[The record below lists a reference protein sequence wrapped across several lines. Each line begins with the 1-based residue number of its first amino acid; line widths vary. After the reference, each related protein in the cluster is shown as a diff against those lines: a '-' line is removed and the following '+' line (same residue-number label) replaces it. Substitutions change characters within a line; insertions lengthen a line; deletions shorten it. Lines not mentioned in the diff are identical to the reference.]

1 MKLEELLVNMP
12 EPIRR
17 EISSHNGW
25 NDAKTELARMLRSE
39 EAVRLMGDSLYEL
52 ERKTMELIVRRF
64 GREPFDFAKL
74 EKAGQKKWSGA
85 ALKVGLI
92 RLCRKGILFEHRRKW
107 GETDYILPEDCFPLW
122 QKLLLPISWERAIYA
137 GEEADSDSLYRPGIA
152 VHMLSVL
159 AYIAKEDVTVTQ
171 KGGTHKRHAGRL
183 AALVPIRDDELMSV
197 QGAAAIVKSEYGSA
211 AVDFLC
217 GAAIRLG
224 LLAKGSER
232 LTVRPRRLAQWF
244 SQQETEMN
252 DRLYELWKA
261 ADASSDPWLQH
272 AVSFAEQMPEGSWIS
287 IRSIVEQLSDAGVGA
302 VADVKSGSES
312 RTHDQTE
319 RLLSWI
325 APLAA
330 LGWIET
336 GSAADG
342 NRLFRWLRKPLPPGT
357 DNGLSQDGFE
367 GMQATSDNRT
377 DNGARF
383 FVQPDFE
390 LIVPPDCSYMA
401 RWELEMIAERVRHE
415 HIAVYR
421 MTRETIV
428 RALDHGRTAD
438 GTLQFLEAHA
448 KYALPDNVK
457 AAIAQWGEQQ
467 SQLRVEPVTVLR
479 FRDEAAAEAIC
490 RNERIAPLLEEALGP
505 TAWIVRADKAAELR
519 ALLERS
525 GYSPG
530 GRKHGA
536 AEDEPSFPSLDEA
549 ARQPEPEPKQAGG
562 PGDAPTDG
570 AVPTKGLIYS
580 KAAVQYYDRER
591 NFPLIEDVYP
601 GLQEVPPMWL
611 KDCRTYHVSTRK
623 QMVQKALDWKACL
636 RLRKAGADTLL
647 IPLRLDGIRDD
658 WAVTGFEQ
666 TNEVRLQPDQWEEM
680 QLILPGIN
688 DESR

>member
-1 MKLEELLVNMP
+1 MKLEELLANMT
-12 EPIRR
+12 EPMRH
-17 EISSHNGW
+17 EIGRHNGW
-25 NDAKTELARMLRSE
+25 TGSAPDLAGLLRSE
-39 EAVRLMGDSLYEL
+39 DAVRPMGDSLYEL
-52 ERKTMELIVRRF
+52 ERKTLDLIVRRF

-74 EKAGQKKWSGA
+74 EKAERKNWSGA

-92 RLCRKGILFEHRRKW
+92 RLCRRGIIFELRRKW
-107 GETDYILPEDCFPLW
+107 GETDYALPEDCFPLW
-122 QKLLLPISWERAIYA
+122 QKLLLPIAADKAVYA
-137 GEEADSDSLYRPGIA
+137 GEEAASDSLYRPGIA

-183 AALVPIRDDELMSV
+183 AALVPVRDEEIKPAE
-197 QGAAAIVKSEYGSA
+197 GAPAIVKADFGSA

-217 GAAIRLG
+217 EAAIRLG

-232 LTVRPRRLAQWF
+232 LTVKPARLAQWF
-244 SQQETEMN
+244 SLPEAEMN
-252 DRLYELWKA
+252 ARLYVLWKTA
-261 ADASSDPWLQH
+261 NGSPDVWLQH
-272 AVSFAEQMPEGSWIS
+272 AVCFAEQMPEGSWIS
-287 IRSIVEQLSDAGVGA
+287 IRRIVEQLRDAGVGA
-302 VADVKSGSES
+302 TEVKSGGNS
-312 RTHDQTE
+312 RETDQAE
-319 RLLSWI
+319 RLLSWV

-330 LGWIET
+330 WGWAET
-336 GSAADG
+336 GSAEDG
-342 NRLFRWLRKPLPPGT
+342 STLFRWIRKPLPLGT
-357 DNGLSQDGFE
+357 DKDLPDVGFNGT
-367 GMQATSDNRT
+367 QAASDNPTGGGGRL
-377 DNGARF
+377 

-390 LIVPPDCSYMA
+390 LIVPPDCSYRA

-421 MTRETIV
+421 MTRETVV
-428 RALDHGRTAD
+428 RALDHGRTAN
-438 GTLQFLEAHA
+438 GILQFLEAHA
-448 KYALPDNVK
+448 KYEVPDNIR

-467 SQLRVEPVTVLR
+467 SQLRVETVTVLR
-479 FRDEAAAEAIC
+479 FRDKATAGTVL
-490 RNERIAPLLEEALGP
+490 RNDRIAPLLAEALGP
-505 TAWIVRADKAAELR
+505 AAWVVRADKAAELR

-530 GRKHGA
+530 GIKRGA
-536 AEDEPSFPSLDEA
+536 DEEGASFPLLDEA
-549 ARQPEPEPKQAGG
+549 AQQPGPPVEAGG
-562 PGDAPTDG
+562 AELMPTDG
-570 AVPTKGLIYS
+570 GVTAKGLIYS
-580 KAAVQYYDRER
+580 KAAVQYYDREC

-636 RLRKAGADTLL
+636 RLRKAGADTLF

>member
-1 MKLEELLVNMP
+1 MKLEELLANMS
-12 EPIRR
+12 EPMRH
-17 EISSHNGW
+17 EICRHNGW
-25 NDAKTELARMLRSE
+25 AGAEPDLARQLRSD
-39 EAVRLMGDSLYEL
+39 EAVRLMVDSLFEL
-52 ERKTMELIVRRF
+52 ERKTLDLIVRRF

-74 EKAGQKKWSGA
+74 EKTGRKNWSGA

-92 RLCRKGILFEHRRKW
+92 RLCRRGIIFELRRKW

-122 QKLLLPISWERAIYA
+122 QKLLLPIAADKAIYE
-137 GEEADSDSLYRPGIA
+137 GEEAASDSLYRPGIA

-183 AALVPIRDDELMSV
+183 AALVPVRDEELKPAE
-197 QGAAAIVKSEYGSA
+197 GAPAIVKADFGSA

-217 GAAIRLG
+217 GAALRLG

-232 LTVRPRRLAQWF
+232 LTVKPGRLAQWF
-244 SQQETEMN
+244 SLSEAEMN
-252 DRLYELWKA
+252 DRLYELWKTA
-261 ADASSDPWLQH
+261 NGSTDVWLQH
-272 AVSFAEQMPEGSWIS
+272 AVCFAEQMPEGSWIS
-287 IRSIVEQLSDAGVGA
+287 IGSMVGQLCDAGVGT
-302 VADVKSGSES
+302 ADAKSGGQIRMTNQAEP
-312 RTHDQTE
+312 
-319 RLLSWI
+319 LLSWL

-330 LGWIET
+330 WGWSEI

-342 NRLFRWLRKPLPPGT
+342 NRLFRWLRKPQPLGADKGLPH
-357 DNGLSQDGFE
+357 DGFDGE
-367 GMQATSDNRT
+367 QTAPVNRT
-377 DNGARF
+377 DGGGRF
-383 FVQPDFE
+383 FIQPDFE
-390 LIVPPDCSYMA
+390 LIVPPDCSYRV
-401 RWELEMIAERVRHE
+401 RWELEMICERVRHE
-415 HIAVYR
+415 HMAVYR
-421 MTRETIV
+421 MTRETVV

-448 KYALPDNVK
+448 KYAVPDNVK

-467 SQLRVEPVTVLR
+467 SQLRVETVTVLR
-479 FRDEAAAEAIC
+479 FRDEATADTVR
-490 RNERIAPLLEEALGP
+490 RNDRIAPLLAEALGP
-505 TAWIVRADKAAELR
+505 AAWVVRADKAAELR

-530 GRKHGA
+530 GIKRGA
-536 AEDEPSFPSLDEA
+536 DEEGASFPLLDEA
-549 ARQPEPEPKQAGG
+549 AQQPEPPVEAGG
-562 PGDAPTDG
+562 LDPIPADG
-570 AVPTKGLIYS
+570 GVPSKGLIYS
-580 KAAVQYYDRER
+580 KAAVQYYDREC

-601 GLQEVPPMWL
+601 GLQEVPPIWL
-611 KDCRTYHVSTRK
+611 KDLRTYHVSTRK

-666 TNEVRLQPDQWEEM
+666 MNEVRLQPDQWEEM